1 MSEKCRL
8 DVWLWRARFFKTRA
22 LAAAHVGA
30 AGVWIRRAG
39 AMRRIDKAGDTVGA
53 GDEMTFTAHR
63 QAVSLRVLD
72 IGARR
77 GPASEA
83 RALYALLDDAEE
95 GGHVSGA

>member
-1 MSEKCRL
+1 
-8 DVWLWRARFFKTRA
+8 
-22 LAAAHVGA
+22 
-30 AGVWIRRAG
+30 
-39 AMRRIDKAGDTVGA
+39 
-53 GDEMTFTAHR
+53 MTFTAHR